1 MRDEGE
7 REIDAI
13 LKQEGV
19 EVPFLALSFYYHDK
33 ERWLGGSGEPD
44 LPLDEDGAIAH
55 AEFVIGEQDMGRRG
69 PVARNVDYKKC
80 KRYRKAAGLQQGEL
94 AERMKV
100 TQGFLS
106 GFETGKLGISMEKLK
121 LYADHVNVPLQ
132 ECFYAHVQP
141 FAGAD
146 RLDEIEL
153 PKPKPRKKSNYV
165 HVEARSR
172 PSKETMSE
180 GHKVLKGLH
189 DAMGKIVGEA
199 DKDAVL
205 AIATQIVR
213 IRDTLRK
220 LEG

>member
-1 MRDEGE
+1 MRDEE
-7 REIDAI
+7 EIDTI

-19 EVPFLALSFYYHDK
+19 DMTPFNWVNHMSPSHDK
-33 ERWLGGSGEPD
+33 WLGNGEPD
-44 LPLDEDGAIAH
+44 LPLDADGAIAH
-55 AEFVIGEQDMGRRG
+55 AEFVIGEQDMSRRG

-80 KRYRKAAGLQQGEL
+80 KKYRTASGLKQGEL

-100 TQGFLS
+100 TQAFLS
-106 GFETGKLGISMEKLK
+106 GFETGKYGISMEKLK
-121 LYADHVNVPLQ
+121 LYAEHVNVSLKD
-132 ECFYAHVQP
+132 CFYSHIKP

-146 RLDEIEL
+146 ILDEIEL
-153 PKPKPRKKSNYV
+153 PKPKPRQKSNYV
-165 HVEARSR
+165 HVETRPR
-172 PSKETMSE
+172 PSRETVSE
-180 GHKVLKGLH
+180 GHRVLKGLH
-189 DAMGKIVGEA
+189 DALGKIVDEA

>member
-13 LKQEGV
+13 LKEEGI
-19 EVPFLALSFYYHDK
+19 EVPFLALSFYYSDK

-44 LPLDEDGAIAH
+44 LPLDADGSVAH
-55 AEFVIGEQDMGRRG
+55 AEFVIGEQNMARKKG

-80 KRYRKAAGLQQGEL
+80 RNHRIASGLKQ
-94 AERMKV
+94 AEIAKLLEV
-100 TQGFLS
+100 SQVNICN
-106 GFETGKLGISMEKLK
+106 FEKGRNGISMKVLEQ
-121 LYADHVNVPLQ
+121 YAAAIGLSIDD
-132 ECFYAHVQP
+132 CFYAKEKIHLSP
-141 FAGAD
+141 NGMD
-146 RLDEIEL
+146 DM
-153 PKPKPRKKSNYV
+153 PDPKPRHKPSYL
-165 HVEARSR
+165 HFETRPR
-172 PSKETMSE
+172 PSRQTMSE
-180 GHKVLKGLH
+180 GHRVLKGLH

>member
-13 LKQEGV
+13 LKEEGV
-19 EVPFLALSFYYHDK
+19 EVPFLALSFYYSDK

-44 LPLDEDGAIAH
+44 LPLDADGAVAH
-55 AEFVIGEQDMGRRG
+55 AEFVIGEQDMARRKG

-80 KRYRKAAGLQQGEL
+80 RKHRVASGLKQADIAKL
-94 AERMKV
+94 LDV
-100 TQGFLS
+100 TQVTICN
-106 GFETGKLGISMEKLK
+106 FETGRNGVSMELLK
-121 LYADHVNVPLQ
+121 QYAAAIGLSID
-132 ECFYAHVQP
+132 ECFYAKEKIQLFP
-141 FAGAD
+141 NGM
-146 RLDEIEL
+146 DE
-153 PKPKPRKKSNYV
+153 PPDPKPRHKPSYV
-165 HVEARSR
+165 HVETRPR
-172 PSKETMSE
+172 PSRQVMSE
-180 GHKVLKGLH
+180 GHRVLKGLH
-189 DAMGKIVGEA
+189 DAMGKIVGET

>member
-13 LKQEGV
+13 LRQEGV
-19 EVPFLALSFYYHDK
+19 EVPFLSLSFYYSDK

-44 LPLDEDGAIAH
+44 LPLDADGAIAH
-55 AEFVIGEQDMGRRG
+55 AEFVIGEQDMTKRKG
-69 PVARNVDYKKC
+69 PRALNVDYKKC
-80 KRYRKAAGLQQGEL
+80 KKYRVAAGLRQGEL

-100 TQGFLS
+100 TQVFLS
-106 GFETGKLGISMEKLK
+106 GFETGKHGISLDR
-121 LYADHVNVPLQ
+121 LRSYAEHVNVPL
-132 ECFYAHVQP
+132 EACYYSHIKA

-153 PKPKPRKKSNYV
+153 PKPKPRV
-165 HVEARSR
+165 HVETRSR
-172 PSKETMSE
+172 PSRETMSE
-180 GHKVLKGLH
+180 GHRVLKGLH

-213 IRDTLRK
+213 VRDTLRK